1 MKSIKNLQNN
11 FIKFHGCGL
20 YRKDGTNILCTKK
33 RPCLKPINNCFWM
46 KSKDTTNKIRT
57 RNKELND
64 EILMSNSLKNEY
76 FQKLYIMKSRQ
87 YYSSDESSYSDSD
100 SDTSISDS
108 NPDISDSDSDSNK
121 LIIDFAS

>member
-20 YRKDGTNILCTKK
+20 YRKDGTNVLCTKK

-64 EILMSNSLKNEY
+64 EMLMSNSLKNEY
-76 FQKLYIMKSRQ
+76 FQKLYIMKHRQ
-87 YYSSDESSYSDSD
+87 YYSSDESFIRIQIRIQAFQIQIQ
-100 SDTSISDS
+100 TFQIQIQIQT
-108 NPDISDSDSDSNK
+108 N
-121 LIIDFAS
+121 L